1 MLKKLTTT
9 LCLALGT
16 LSGMAQTIM
25 DPTDPVYTNPWGF
38 ATISDETGTAYK
50 LDGGMR
56 AEKPKTIVLTAVS
69 GDNASAITSAIRNY
83 DIIVLDGSKG
93 TFTISAQMKLN
104 SLQNKTIV
112 GRNNAKL
119 ATEFYLTQ
127 DDIAYLQDQDLEGLS
142 STNQYTGTLPG
153 ETKPITCDER
163 AFFTKKAMMELAYQK
178 GKGYTL
184 PNKAGIFQID
194 HCENIIVRNLILE
207 GPGAVDIDG
216 VDLIYN
222 AYSTHLWIDHCTFID
237 SQDGA
242 LDTRG
247 DYCTYTWNK
256 FYYTDR
262 SYSHAYT
269 CGLGW
274 VEEHSTVLH
283 VTWGCN
289 EWGEGCMRRLPQGND
304 CYLHLVNNYHNCPGN
319 SAGMTIN
326 DYARALVE
334 NNYAAKGVVSP
345 LTGSGDKRYVYA
357 EKNSFTA
364 SSTTTKFAVPY
375 TYNKFSYSYV
385 PSIVGGPNGAGANLT
400 EFMPGEKKTLNAE
413 SFGFYDSEMEVM
425 TGISS
430 TLPIKNLIGATYT
443 LTSDNPAVASVEG
456 NSVKGV
462 AEGETTITANV
473 NDSYYGTF
481 TATINIKV
489 AKSSG
494 GGGTNTGD
502 DDTPGGGG
510 NTGDV
515 VMEYQTLKKWDFTKR
530 SSATTSDLAADANWV
545 YDSANNTYAN
555 KSAISTPQELT
566 SNGKAIAE
574 TEGLKFTAL
583 AEKLVIY
590 TNSIRFNKENDKVI
604 IPSLQKNDKV
614 LITWKSAK
622 STDSRGFDCQNLSE
636 TEIRTDGTKALATLL
651 VLADGDVVLTASGGV
666 YLYSIEVQRLMPTGV
681 ENAPVVVKPLS
692 NRIYNLNG
700 QRVGKNAKGI
710 IIENGV
716 KKVRK

>member
-38 ATISDETGTAYK
+38 ATISDEAGTAYK
-50 LDGGMR
+50 MDGGMR

-127 DDIAYLQDQDLEGLS
+127 DDIAYLKSKNLEGMS

-153 ETKPITCDER
+153 ETESITCDER

-184 PNKAGIFQID
+184 PNKAGIFEID

-274 VEEHSTVLH
+274 VKEHSTVLH

-289 EWGEGCMRRLPQGND
+289 EWGEGCMRRLPQGDD

-319 SAGMTIN
+319 SVGMTLN
-326 DYARALVE
+326 NYAKALVE
-334 NNYAAKGVVSP
+334 NNYAAKGVNKP
-345 LTGSGDKRYVYA
+345 LDINGTDRCYVYA

-364 SSTTTKFAVPY
+364 SPTTTKFAVPY

-413 SFGFYDSEMEVM
+413 SFGFYDSEMEVI

-430 TLPIKNLIGATYT
+430 ALPLKNLIGATYT

-515 VMEYQTLKKWDFTKR
+515 VMEYQTLKKWNFKKR
-530 SSATTSDLAADANWV
+530 SSATNSDLAADANWTGTG
-545 YDSANNTYAN
+545 TYIY
-555 KSAISTPQELT
+555 SPAINSPVELT
-566 SNGKAIAE
+566 ANGNVIAE
-574 TEGLKFTAL
+574 TEGLKFVGQ
-583 AEKLVIY
+583 AESIQY
-590 TNSIRFNKENDKVI
+590 YSNSIRLQKTTDKVTV
-604 IPSLQKNDKV
+604 PSLQKNDK
-614 LITWKSAK
+614 LIITWKSAN
-622 STDSRGFDCQNLSE
+622 STAYRGFNCTNLSE
-636 TEIRTDGTKALATLL
+636 SEFTTNGTEATKTLL
-651 VLADGDVVLTASGGV
+651 VLADGDVVMTPTDGGV
-666 YLYSIEVQRLMPTGV
+666 YLYSIEVQREQPTGV
-681 ENAPVVVKPLS
+681 ANAPVVVKPLC